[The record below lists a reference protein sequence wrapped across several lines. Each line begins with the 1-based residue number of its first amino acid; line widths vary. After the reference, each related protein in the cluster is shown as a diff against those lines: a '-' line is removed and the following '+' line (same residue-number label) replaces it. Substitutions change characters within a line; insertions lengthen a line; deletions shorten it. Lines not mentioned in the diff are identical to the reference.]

1 MPTMKASL
9 ATQFNAHVAKVQPA
23 NILLFDQAVST
34 VPDIVK
40 LTVGEPDFAV
50 PAVAKQAAIDAINA
64 DDSHY
69 APGAGSLALRQ
80 AISHFLADRYALTY
94 QAEGEI
100 AVTIGATEAI
110 YASLAALLNPGD
122 EVLIPTP
129 TFPLYETMT
138 EMLGGHAVTIPTTA
152 PDFVLTPDQLKAAIN
167 AHPQA
172 KALILNYPSNPTGV
186 TFTPAQLQAL
196 VAVLQETNLVVI
208 SDEIYSEL
216 VYEGSHT
223 SLAKYLPGQTVIL
236 NGASK
241 AGAMTG
247 YRIGFIAGPAG
258 IMQRIGVVHAVMITA
273 PSDPAMAA
281 AVPIFGSEAGHQAT
295 LKMKAAYQARRDYL
309 THALSELGFTV
320 ATPRGAFYLF
330 AKLPADQGRDDVT
343 FATRLAKEGQVAT
356 IPGSFFGA
364 GGEGYLRLSYAT
376 SMAALETAV
385 ARIAKFLQT
394 A

>member
-100 AVTIGATEAI
+100 TVTIGATEAI

-196 VAVLQETNLVVI
+196 AAVLQETNLVVI

-216 VYEGSHT
+216 VYEGTHT

-295 LKMKAAYQARRDYL
+295 LEMKAAYQARRDYL
-309 THALSELGFTV
+309 AHALSELGFTV

-330 AKLPADQGRDDVT
+330 AKLPADQGSDDVT

-385 ARIAKFLQT
+385 ARITKFLQT

>member
-196 VAVLQETNLVVI
+196 AAVLQETNLVVI

-216 VYEGSHT
+216 VYEGTHT

-247 YRIGFIAGPAG
+247 YRIGFIAGPAS

-295 LKMKAAYQARRDYL
+295 LEMKAAYQARRDYL
-309 THALSELGFTV
+309 AHALSELGFTV

-330 AKLPADQGRDDVT
+330 AKLPADQGSDDVT

-385 ARIAKFLQT
+385 ARITKFLQT

>member
-196 VAVLQETNLVVI
+196 AAVLQETNLVVI

-216 VYEGSHT
+216 VYEGTHT

-295 LKMKAAYQARRDYL
+295 LEMKAAYQARRDYL
-309 THALSELGFTV
+309 AHALSELGFTV

>member
-196 VAVLQETNLVVI
+196 AAVLQETNLVVI

-216 VYEGSHT
+216 VYEGTHT

-247 YRIGFIAGPAG
+247 YRIGFIAGPAS

-295 LKMKAAYQARRDYL
+295 LEMKAAYQARRDYL
-309 THALSELGFTV
+309 AHALSELGFTV

-330 AKLPADQGRDDVT
+330 AKLPADQGSDDVT

>member
-196 VAVLQETNLVVI
+196 AAVLQETNLVVI

-216 VYEGSHT
+216 VYEGTHT

-295 LKMKAAYQARRDYL
+295 LEMKAAYQARRDYL
-309 THALSELGFTV
+309 AHALSELGFTV

-330 AKLPADQGRDDVT
+330 AKLPADQGSDDVT
-343 FATRLAKEGQVAT
+343 FATRLVKEGQVAT

-385 ARIAKFLQT
+385 ARITKFLQT

>member
-23 NILLFDQAVST
+23 NILLFDQEVST

-50 PAVAKQAAIDAINA
+50 PTVAKQAAIDAINA

-196 VAVLQETNLVVI
+196 AAVLQETNLVVI

-216 VYEGSHT
+216 VYEGTHT

-309 THALSELGFTV
+309 AHTLSELGFTV

-330 AKLPADQGRDDVT
+330 AKLPADQGSDDVT

-376 SMAALETAV
+376 SMAALKTAV
-385 ARIAKFLQT
+385 ARITKFLQT